1 MDMRRIEYLYL
12 RSNAIHLMTEL
23 FGFVLPFV
31 ADGISQSFILTQL
44 VGALFA
50 AFALVIADKYIGHNI
65 EIKRALFLALTCFF
79 VVPVLLP
86 FTGMNFPYMNVF
98 APLVVWMAL
107 GEMMLVND
115 FTVKLKV
122 LAVAFFF
129 YYVLNIAAVSLLLGR
144 L

>member
-1 MDMRRIEYLYL
+1 MAEI
-12 RSNAIHLMTEL
+12 
-23 FGFVLPFV
+23 FGFALPFAV
-31 ADGISQSFILTQL
+31 GAVNQSFILTQL

-50 AFALVIADKYIGHNI
+50 AFALTIADKYIGHNI
-65 EIKRALFLALTCFF
+65 EIKRALFLSVVCLF

-86 FTGMNFPYMNVF
+86 FTGLNFPYVNVV

-115 FTVKLKV
+115 FAVKLKV

-129 YYVLNIAAVSLLLGR
+129 YYVLNVAVASVLLS
-144 L
+144 

>member
-1 MDMRRIEYLYL
+1 
-12 RSNAIHLMTEL
+12 MTEIL
-23 FGFVLPFV
+23 GFVLPS
-31 ADGISQSFILTQL
+31 ALGAISQSFILTQL

-65 EIKRALFLALTCFF
+65 EIKRALFLSTVCFF

-86 FTGMNFPYMNVF
+86 FTGLNFPYINIF
-98 APLVVWMAL
+98 APLAVWLAL

-122 LAVAFFF
+122 LAIAFFF

-144 L
+144 I